1 MPGPDVRIAAG
12 DMLLVIAG
20 PGGECQL
27 DELT

>member
-1 MPGPDVRIAAG
+1 MPGKNARIAAG

-20 PGGECQL
+20 PGGECHL